1 MHVCE
6 SLRRIES
13 ECICSELGPRVIHFV
28 LHSVAYSR
36 TYQASETMPGKGP
49 FTFRQRAGRLDW
61 RKVSSVDV
69 EDVVLHLKVEELQ
82 ALLDTITFSEFDAL
96 EVKSNTID
104 HVTKLVNLMQLT
116 IEYLLHHQEHQ
127 FHLVRKQNK
136 KIHHLID
143 KNESYQRRLETL
155 KEDVRTYQR
164 QLHILRKSIQ
174 AGGGGIN
181 TELLFRLVQKEP
193 KVNDP
198 SALSTRT
205 AANPAISGNGDHPMN
220 MELVKLMLD
229 HEHEART
236 TMHQMLEEQ
245 RRLFQSELSNLHETI
260 RRIQHEHEVQQA
272 SHEQQASSTKDAW
285 NTATI
290 SLLLENMKAQ
300 MENTARQMMDSIK
313 ENLPRDRH
321 PSTSQNKTPA
331 SSSSSNSSHNNVEDI
346 LKQAAMETYSREL
359 SEKEAALQ
367 VKEQELKRREA
378 LLQQSLPAQQPTGDT
393 TLMRRKCALSSL
405 FHIVRRWNLRRTLKR
420 FRQWRIVVED
430 GQRQEVMDE
439 HAKQLLFASEKRVQ
453 QDSQLHLSLQEER
466 QKLMILQAR
475 YNALQR
481 ELDALQEASKFN
493 ELKAEQADRT
503 EAVLQEKLKMEREKA
518 VIAQAKYSAL
528 QQRLDKEKEEMQAKL
543 QIAEEIIA
551 QQAGKLAEAER
562 GVRSSLRGSMSIPKR
577 Q

>member
-1 MHVCE
+1 
-6 SLRRIES
+6 
-13 ECICSELGPRVIHFV
+13 
-28 LHSVAYSR
+28 
-36 TYQASETMPGKGP
+36 MPGKGP

-193 KVNDP
+193 KINDP

-205 AANPAISGNGDHPMN
+205 AANPAASGNGDHPMN

-229 HEHEART
+229 HEHEARA

-313 ENLPRDRH
+313 ENLPRDRQL
-321 PSTSQNKTPA
+321 SSSLNKTPA
-331 SSSSSNSSHNNVEDI
+331 SSSGSNSSHNNVEDI

-378 LLQQSLPAQQPTGDT
+378 LLQQSLQTQQQPTSDT
-393 TLMRRKCALSSL
+393 TLMRRKCALSLL
-405 FHIVRRWNLRRTLKR
+405 FHVVRRWNLRRTLKR

-453 QDSQLHLSLQEER
+453 QDSHVHLTLQEER

-481 ELDALQEASKFN
+481 ELDALREASKFN

-503 EAVLQEKLKMEREKA
+503 EAVLQEKVKMEREKA
-518 VIAQAKYSAL
+518 VIAQAKYGAL

-562 GVRSSLRGSMSIPKR
+562 GVRSSLRGSMSLPKR

>member
-1 MHVCE
+1 
-6 SLRRIES
+6 
-13 ECICSELGPRVIHFV
+13 
-28 LHSVAYSR
+28 
-36 TYQASETMPGKGP
+36 MPGKGP

-393 TLMRRKCALSSL
+393 TLMRRKCALSLL

-453 QDSQLHLSLQEER
+453 QDSQVHLSLQEER